1 MINNK
6 KYLEIYLCSFA
17 SSDLNKSVFRFK
29 NQKLCFKIDVERHE
43 INVIEG
49 LKKTIKNNKSLILIE
64 IYKKN
69 YYQIN
74 KILDDL
80 GFNQIK
86 KFKERSNYLYSNF
99 IN

>member
-1 MINNK
+1 MRSMLLK
-6 KYLEIYLCSFA
+6 
-17 SSDLNKSVFRFK
+17 V
-29 NQKLCFKIDVERHE
+29 
-43 INVIEG
+43 

-64 IYKKN
+64 IYQEN
-69 YYQIN
+69 YYQMN
-74 KILDDL
+74 KILNEL